1 VGRPEDEH
9 LPAGLHV
16 DARVDEELGEL
27 RISRVGHGRQY
38 KTYVLFCKVEAVPK
52 LSDTE
57 KEARRRRVL
66 DGARRCFARYGYE
79 GATVVRLEGE
89 IGLSRGAIF
98 NWFPSK
104 QELFLALA
112 AEDNARLHALFA
124 EEGFD
129 ALLEAVTQHEPDW
142 LAVYLEFGR
151 LLKAD
156 VALRKRWLAIAP
168 RAARERSRSWIEAG
182 RAAGE
187 LRSDVSAEE
196 LGQFLGVVVDGIVAQ
211 RALGFDPPP
220 SRLVLRLVRDATRAN
235 GQADQPPPSS
245 SE

>member
-1 VGRPEDEH
+1 
-9 LPAGLHV
+9 
-16 DARVDEELGEL
+16 
-27 RISRVGHGRQY
+27 
-38 KTYVLFCKVEAVPK
+38 VPK
-52 LSDTE
+52 LSETE

-66 DGARRCFARYGYE
+66 EGARRCFARHGYE
-79 GATVVRLEGE
+79 GATVVRLERE

-112 AEDNARLHALFA
+112 AEDNQRLHALLA

-129 ALLEAVTQHEPDW
+129 ALLEAVTEHEPDW

-151 LLKAD
+151 RLKAD
-156 VALRKRWLAIAP
+156 AELRERWIAIAP
-168 RAARERSRSWIEAG
+168 PEARERSRAWIE
-182 RAAGE
+182 RAQASGE

-196 LGQFLGVVVDGIVAQ
+196 IGQFIGVVVDGVVAQ

-220 SRLVLRLVRDATRAN
+220 RELVLRLVRDGTGTA
-235 GQADQPPPSS
+235 QPPASS
-245 SE
+245 SA